1 VNLLYHFLN
10 KYTSKKNILIG
21 IFLIIIFNVL
31 LLPKFSELF
40 LSTKIAIKSILDI
53 KFSYTTAIAY
63 TLFENLGKE
72 GRNAYKLSE
81 LFVDIPYA
89 IIYGF
94 TYAFIIIF
102 LLKLNKIKRL
112 NFLILTPLLI
122 SFFDILENT
131 GIIVMLTKYPVKLDT
146 LCNLTSIF
154 TSLKWIFAI
163 ITFIIVL
170 VNFGYLLISKFVL
183 KKQNIIYSK

>member
-1 VNLLYHFLN
+1 MNLLYSILN

-21 IFLIIIFNVL
+21 ILSIITFNVF

-40 LSTKIAIKSILDI
+40 LNTKIDIKSILDV
-53 KFSYTTAIAY
+53 KFSYTTTIAY
-63 TLFENLGKE
+63 TLFENLGVE
-72 GRNAYKLSE
+72 GREAYKLSE

-94 TYAFIIIF
+94 TYAFLIIF
-102 LLKLNKIKRL
+102 LLKINKITTL
-112 NFLILTPLLI
+112 NYLILAPLLI
-122 SFFDILENT
+122 GFFDILENI
-131 GIIVMLTKYPVKLDT
+131 GIVIMLTKYPIKLVGI
-146 LCNLTSIF
+146 CNLTSIF

-170 VNFGYLLISKFVL
+170 INLGYLLASKVFI
-183 KKQNIIYSK
+183 KKYNL